1 MPSRLLSNA
10 SNVSNVFLNVVNGS
24 VGKQGARAPQ
34 DPVPPHNTFG
44 QDFSA
49 SEEVED
55 DEFAN
60 AHFSHAIHR
69 RPVMGFTTQW
79 LLPRLSQG

>member
-1 MPSRLLSNA
+1 MLSNP
-10 SNVSNVFLNVVNGS
+10 SNVSNVSLNVVSGS

-34 DPVPPHNTFG
+34 DPVPPHNACG
-44 QDFSA
+44 QDSSA

-69 RPVMGFTTQW
+69 RLVMGFTTQ
-79 LLPRLSQG
+79 